1 MKKSEL
7 KEIIREVVKEE
18 LEKLE
23 ATKAADEVATEEPAA
38 EATEAK
44 ESTEDTED
52 AEVVESLTESSIVN
66 KETDKLCSVDFDG
79 QQMFTG
85 TKEECE
91 DWIAKHPDPSDKN
104 RMTIKNNATV
114 PVVEECLKEG
124 ADIIPTDSS
133 MDMVREGSIESLAVD
148 IYNSDEFIDAFVED
162 GQTFGYAVDEVISD
176 AVIAAYPSFD
186 GDRLEDMINRTRKA
200 IRAHADREDQDF
212 QLSYSHDFTGDID
225 RIRKDHFDLAGNAY

>member
-38 EATEAK
+38 EATEEK
-44 ESTEDTED
+44 ESTEDSED
-52 AEVVESLTESSIVN
+52 AEVVESLTESVEEVQEEACDGEDC
-66 KETDKLCSVDFDG
+66 ETDS
-79 QQMFTG
+79 
-85 TKEECE
+85 KEECLE
-91 DWIAKHPDPSDKN
+91 
-104 RMTIKNNATV
+104 
-114 PVVEECLKEG
+114 EG
-124 ADIIPTDSS
+124 ADIIPTGSS
-133 MDMVREGSIESLAVD
+133 MDMVHEGSIESLAVD

>member
-44 ESTEDTED
+44 ESTED
-52 AEVVESLTESSIVN
+52 AEVVESLTESVEEVQEEACDGEAC
-66 KETDKLCSVDFDG
+66 ETDSK
-79 QQMFTG
+79 
-85 TKEECE
+85 
-91 DWIAKHPDPSDKN
+91 
-104 RMTIKNNATV
+104 
-114 PVVEECLKEG
+114 EECLKEG
-124 ADIIPTDSS
+124 ADIIPTDSA

-162 GQTFGYAVDEVISD
+162 GQTFGYAVDEVISN